1 MSALSIEDVVVGDG
15 KTAEP
20 GKVVTVHYTG
30 YLTDGAKFDSSVD
43 RKKPFEFI
51 LGLGQVI
58 KGWDQGLVGMKVG
71 GKRTLI
77 IPPAMAYGEAG
88 IPGAI
93 PPSATLI
100 FEVELLKV
108 GN

>member
-51 LGLGQVI
+51 LGMGQVI
-58 KGWDQGLVGMKVG
+58 KGWDQGVASMRVG
-71 GKRTLI
+71 GKRKLT
-77 IPPAMAYGEAG
+77 IPPELGYGGRAVG
-88 IPGAI
+88 PIPAN
-93 PPSATLI
+93 STLI
-100 FEVELLKV
+100 FDVELLDVKP
-108 GN
+108 